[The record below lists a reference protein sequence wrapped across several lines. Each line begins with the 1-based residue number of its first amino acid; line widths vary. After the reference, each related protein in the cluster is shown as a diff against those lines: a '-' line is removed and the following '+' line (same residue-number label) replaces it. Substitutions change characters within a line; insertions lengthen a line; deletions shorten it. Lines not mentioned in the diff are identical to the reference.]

1 MSHTRVS
8 FVAACLRSHLF
19 SSKQN
24 VSEDSEPKTSRSLL
38 QSQEMCNMSIYI
50 DHKYG
55 SLSSRYVA
63 ASHSVYAVLL
73 APRLIHALTYST
85 VCLPFHV
92 HSSFSYFLMLQVK
105 LCFQPRR
112 LQRQGPASAASKH
125 LLLWIHVSGSGLHMR
140 HGSFSLLQSV
150 TPLPYSVSS
159 WAGMHSQ
166 MWRTFLL
173 ALALKTTP
181 PFSTSFHPHTHTL
194 DPWVF
199 SGIFCRL
206 TKSLNCL
213 FVGWKQHMDFGIL
226 HRCVM
231 LEKYD
236 ENM

>member
-125 LLLWIHVSGSGLHMR
+125 LLL
-140 HGSFSLLQSV
+140 
-150 TPLPYSVSS
+150 
-159 WAGMHSQ
+159 
-166 MWRTFLL
+166 
-173 ALALKTTP
+173 
-181 PFSTSFHPHTHTL
+181 
-194 DPWVF
+194 
-199 SGIFCRL
+199 
-206 TKSLNCL
+206 
-213 FVGWKQHMDFGIL
+213 
-226 HRCVM
+226 
-231 LEKYD
+231 
-236 ENM
+236 